1 MKTFKEA
8 LEEGFQSVYQAKDG
22 KIVIDSENEVGMPD
36 YYSFKFGD
44 NEEYELN
51 FEPLLFDN
59 QYYVA
64 LYKNKEL
71 LTEKV
76 VVKPVK

>member
-1 MKTFKEA
+1 MISFREA
-8 LEEGFQSVYQAKDG
+8 LRKGFEESDG
-22 KIVIDSENEVGMPD
+22 

-44 NEEYELN
+44 GYELN

-76 VVKPVK
+76 VVKLGK